1 MSNVRHYVRHIL
13 KFFSTMKVFVILWL
27 FNNLNSLPRIFSNC
41 LGHVVYYSS
50 NNEQILVTPTL
61 TKDEAMVTTTM
72 KNRMMLTSLELRNML
87 VYQNE

>member
-13 KFFSTMKVFVILWL
+13 KFFSTMKVFVILLL

-41 LGHVVYYSS
+41 LGHVYYSS
-50 NNEQILVTPTL
+50 NNEKILVTPTL